1 MNRHEQLAGYILEHP
16 EQIGKVVDF
25 DAATDKLL
33 PFNFTASNNDLS
45 AEGIADTAR
54 FSNWVN
60 QQLLQ
65 NHCRYGIGG
74 YMEHRTLYARS
85 ALFDT
90 ANEEPRRLHLGMD
103 IWAAAGTPV
112 YAPLQGT
119 VHSFQNN
126 DRFGDYGPT
135 IILQHQ
141 LDGLPLYSLYGH
153 LSANSLQHLQVGEP
167 IEKNQQIAT
176 FGTERENGS
185 WPPHLHFQLMFD
197 MQGNAGDYPGVCR
210 FSEKEQYQDNI
221 PDPDLILK
229 FYSATII

>member
-1 MNRHEQLAGYILEHP
+1 MNRHQQLANYILTHP
-16 EQIGKVVDF
+16 DQIGKVVDF
-25 DAATDKLL
+25 DAAKDRLL
-33 PFNFTASNNDLS
+33 QFDFTANNSDLTPD
-45 AEGIADTAR
+45 GIADTAR
-54 FSNWVN
+54 FANWVN
-60 QQLLQ
+60 LQLAQ

-90 ANEEPRRLHLGMD
+90 SNEEPRRLHLGVD

-112 YAPLQGT
+112 YTPLQGT

-135 IILQHQ
+135 IILEHK
-141 LDGLPLYSLYGH
+141 LDNLTLYTLYGH
-153 LSANSLQHLQVGEP
+153 LNTDCLNHLQVGQP
-167 IEKNQQIAT
+167 IEKNQQIAA

-197 MQGNAGDYPGVCR
+197 MQGKTGDYPGVCR
-210 FSEKEQYQDNI
+210 FSEKELYQENI

-229 FYSATII
+229 FSSATII

>member
-1 MNRHEQLAGYILEHP
+1 MNRHQQLADYINKHP

-25 DAATDKLL
+25 DAAQDRLL
-33 PFNFTASNNDLS
+33 QFNFTASNSDLS
-45 AEGIADTAR
+45 PEGIADTAR

-60 QQLLQ
+60 LQLMQ
-65 NHCRYGIGG
+65 NRCRYGIGG

-90 ANEEPRRLHLGMD
+90 GNEEPRRLHLGMD

-112 YAPLQGT
+112 YAPLDGI

-135 IILQHQ
+135 IILQHN
-141 LDGLPLYSLYGH
+141 LNNLTLYSLYGH
-153 LSANSLQHLQVGEP
+153 LNTDCLNHLQVGRA
-167 IEKNQQIAT
+167 ITKDLQIAA

-197 MQGNAGDYPGVCR
+197 MQGMTGDYPGVCR
-210 FSEKEQYQDNI
+210 FSEQEKYQDNI
-221 PDPDLILK
+221 PDPDLILR
-229 FYSATII
+229 FSRATII

>member
-1 MNRHEQLAGYILEHP
+1 MNRHQQLADYIFKHP
-16 EQIGKVVDF
+16 DQIGKVVDF
-25 DAATDKLL
+25 DAAEDRLL
-33 PFNFTASNNDLS
+33 QFNFMASNNELS

-60 QQLLQ
+60 LQLKQ

-90 ANEEPRRLHLGMD
+90 DGEEPRRLHLGMD

-135 IILQHQ
+135 IILQHD
-141 LDGLPLYSLYGH
+141 LDGLMLYSLYGH
-153 LSANSLQHLQVGEP
+153 LNADCLNHLQIDQT
-167 IEKNQQIAT
+167 IEKNQQIAA

-197 MQGNAGDYPGVCR
+197 MQGKAGDYPGVCR
-210 FSEKEQYQDNI
+210 FTERDQYQQNV
-221 PDPDLILK
+221 PDPDLILNFNK
-229 FYSATII
+229 ANSF

>member
-1 MNRHEQLAGYILEHP
+1 MNRHQQLAHYISAHP

-25 DAATDKLL
+25 DAMKDQLL
-33 PFNFTASNNDLS
+33 QFNFTASNSDLS

-60 QQLLQ
+60 LQLLQ
-65 NHCRYGIGG
+65 NNCRYGIGG

-103 IWAAAGTPV
+103 IWAAVGTPV

-135 IILQHQ
+135 IILQHN
-141 LDGLPLYSLYGH
+141 LDGLALYSLYGH
-153 LSANSLQHLQVGEP
+153 LNTDSLNNLQVGDTVF
-167 IEKNQQIAT
+167 KDQQIAS

-197 MQGNAGDYPGVCR
+197 MQGKKGDYPGVCR
-210 FSEKEQYQDNI
+210 FSEKEQYQQNV
-221 PDPDLILK
+221 PDPNLILK
-229 FYSATII
+229 FSNATII

>member
-1 MNRHEQLAGYILEHP
+1 MNRHQQLADYILRHP
-16 EQIGKVVDF
+16 DKVGKVVDF
-25 DAATDKLL
+25 DAVTDQLL
-33 PFNFTASNNDLS
+33 RFNFTASNNDLS
-45 AEGIADTAR
+45 PEGIADTAR

-60 QQLLQ
+60 LQLIQ
-65 NHCRYGIGG
+65 SRCRYGIGG

-90 ANEEPRRLHLGMD
+90 GSEEPRRLHLGMD

-112 YAPLQGT
+112 YAPLEGA

-135 IILQHQ
+135 IILQHS
-141 LDGLPLYSLYGH
+141 LNGLTLYSLYGH
-153 LSANSLQHLQVGEP
+153 LNADSLLHLQVGQT
-167 IEKNQQIAT
+167 IEKNQQIAA
-176 FGTERENGS
+176 FGAETENGS

-197 MQGNAGDYPGVCR
+197 MEGNWGDYPGVCR
-210 FSEKEQYQDNI
+210 FSEQEQYRQNI

-229 FYSATII
+229 FSNATII

>member
-1 MNRHEQLAGYILEHP
+1 MSRHRQLADYINKHP
-16 EQIGKVVDF
+16 EQVGKVVDF
-25 DAATDKLL
+25 DAATDRLL
-33 PFNFTASNNDLS
+33 KFNFTASNSDLS

-60 QQLLQ
+60 LQLMQ
-65 NHCRYGIGG
+65 NRCRYGIGG

-90 ANEEPRRLHLGMD
+90 GNEEPRRLHLGMD

-135 IILQHQ
+135 IILQHD
-141 LDGLPLYSLYGH
+141 LDGLMLYSLYGH
-153 LSANSLQHLQVGEP
+153 LNADCLNHLQVGQT
-167 IEKNQQIAT
+167 IVKNQPIAS

-197 MQGNAGDYPGVCR
+197 MQGKTGDYPGVCR
-210 FSEKEQYQDNI
+210 FSEKDEYQQNI

-229 FYSATII
+229 FSGATII

>member
-1 MNRHEQLAGYILEHP
+1 MNRHQQLANYIAKHP
-16 EQIGKVVDF
+16 EEVGKVVDF
-25 DAATDKLL
+25 DTSTDRLL
-33 PFNFTASNNDLS
+33 QFNFTASNSELS
-45 AEGIADTAR
+45 PEGIADTAR

-60 QQLLQ
+60 LQLMQ
-65 NHCRYGIGG
+65 NRCRYGIGG

-90 ANEEPRRLHLGMD
+90 SNEEPRRLHLGVD

-112 YAPLQGT
+112 YAPLNGT

-135 IILQHQ
+135 IILQHD

-153 LSANSLQHLQVGEP
+153 LSADSLNHLQVGQP
-167 IEKNQQIAT
+167 IVKDQQIAA

-197 MQGNAGDYPGVCR
+197 MQGMTGDYPGVCR
-210 FSEKEQYQDNI
+210 FSERGKYQENI

-229 FYSATII
+229 FSGATII

>member
-1 MNRHEQLAGYILEHP
+1 MNRHQQLADYISAYP
-16 EQIGKVVDF
+16 EQVGKVVNF
-25 DAATDKLL
+25 DAAADQLL
-33 PFNFTASNNDLS
+33 HFNFTASNNELS

-54 FSNWVN
+54 FSNWIN
-60 QQLLQ
+60 QQLMQ
-65 NHCRYGIGG
+65 HRCRYGIGG

-90 ANEEPRRLHLGMD
+90 SDEEPRRLHLGVD

-119 VHSFQNN
+119 VHSLQNN

-135 IILQHQ
+135 IILQHD
-141 LDGLPLYSLYGH
+141 LNGLALYSLYGH
-153 LSANSLQHLQVGEP
+153 LNTDSLHHLQVGET
-167 IEKNQQIAT
+167 IAKNQQVAT

-185 WPPHLHFQLMFD
+185 WPSHLHFQLMFD
-197 MQGNAGDYPGVCR
+197 MQGKAGDYPGVCR

-221 PDPDLILK
+221 PDPDLILR
-229 FYSATII
+229 FSGATII